1 MISVN
6 REAMR
11 LVRLMLQEHMR
22 FQVKAERTQIGA
34 TLIDAGI
41 EAHGGYAA
49 GLIITEICMGGLG
62 RAELTS
68 MSIGDRILPAISVY
82 TDQPAVSTL
91 ASQLAGWKI
100 RMDGYEAIASG
111 PARAL
116 ALKPKSIYKSLNYR
130 DESEEAVI
138 ILEAPD
144 PPPETVIEY
153 IADKCGVH
161 PKNLYVIIVP
171 TATIPGYVQ
180 VSGRTAETGI
190 HRLATLGV
198 DPKLIVSAWSIA
210 PILPIHPEPAESIGR
225 TNDAILY
232 GGAAYYNVACG
243 DESLLEEITPRA
255 VSSSSRVYGRR
266 FSDIYREAQM
276 DFYRIDPKLFA
287 PAQVTINDLKTG
299 RTFTAGKINREILM
313 DALDS

>member
-11 LVRLMLQEHMR
+11 LVRLMLEEHMR
-22 FQVKAERTQIGA
+22 FQVKAERMQIGA
-34 TLIDAGI
+34 TIIDAGI
-41 EAHGGYAA
+41 KAQGGYAA

-68 MSIGDRILPAISVY
+68 TAIRDKILPAVSVY
-82 TDQPAVSTL
+82 TDQPAISTL

-116 ALKPKSIYKSLNYR
+116 ALKPKSIYKILNYH

-138 ILEAPD
+138 ILEATD
-144 PPPETVIEY
+144 TPPETVIEY
-153 IADKCGVH
+153 IADKCGVR

-171 TATIPGYVQ
+171 TATITGYVQ
-180 VSGRTAETGI
+180 VSARTAETGI
-190 HRLATLGV
+190 HKLMTLGL

-210 PILPIHPEPAESIGR
+210 PILPVHPNPTESIGR

-232 GGAAYYNVACG
+232 GGAAYYNVKCG

-255 VSSSSRVYGRR
+255 ASSSSRVYGRR
-266 FSDIYREAQM
+266 FSDIIREAQM
-276 DFYRIDPKLFA
+276 DFYRIDPEIFA

-299 RTFTAGKINREILM
+299 RTFTAGKINYEILM
-313 DALDS
+313 DAFDL

>member
-11 LVRLMLQEHMR
+11 LVRLMLEEHMR
-22 FQVKAERTQIGA
+22 FQVKAERMQIGA
-34 TLIDAGI
+34 TIIDAGI
-41 EAHGGYAA
+41 KAQGGYAA

-68 MSIGDRILPAISVY
+68 TAIRDKILPAVSVY
-82 TDQPAVSTL
+82 TDQPAISTL

-116 ALKPKSIYKSLNYR
+116 ALKPKSIYKILNYH

-138 ILEAPD
+138 ILEATD
-144 PPPETVIEY
+144 TPPETVIEY
-153 IADKCGVH
+153 IADKCGVR

-171 TATIPGYVQ
+171 TATITGYVQ
-180 VSGRTAETGI
+180 VSARTAETGI
-190 HRLATLGV
+190 HKLMTLGL

-210 PILPIHPEPAESIGR
+210 PILPVHPNPTESIGR

-232 GGAAYYNVACG
+232 GGAAYYNVKCG

-266 FSDIYREAQM
+266 FSDIIREAQM
-276 DFYRIDPKLFA
+276 DFYMIDPEIFA

-299 RTFTAGKINREILM
+299 RTFMAGKINYEILM
-313 DALDS
+313 DAFDL

>member
-11 LVRLMLQEHMR
+11 LVRLMLEEHMR
-22 FQVKAERTQIGA
+22 FQVKAERMQIGA
-34 TLIDAGI
+34 TIIDAGI
-41 EAHGGYAA
+41 KAQGGYAA

-68 MSIGDRILPAISVY
+68 TAIRDKILPAVSVY
-82 TDQPAVSTL
+82 TDQPAISTL

-116 ALKPKSIYKSLNYR
+116 ALKPKSIYKILNYH

-138 ILEAPD
+138 ILEATD
-144 PPPETVIEY
+144 TPPETVIEY
-153 IADKCGVH
+153 IADKCGVR

-171 TATIPGYVQ
+171 TATITGYVQ
-180 VSGRTAETGI
+180 VSARTAETGI
-190 HRLATLGV
+190 HKLMTLGL

-210 PILPIHPEPAESIGR
+210 PILPVHPNPTESIGR

-232 GGAAYYNVACG
+232 GGAAYYNVECG
-243 DESLLEEITPRA
+243 DEFLLEEITSRA

-276 DFYRIDPKLFA
+276 DFYRIDPELFA

-299 RTFTAGKINREILM
+299 RTFTAGKINYKILL